1 MWGFFTSEE
10 WKAIKEKLTK
20 ASPKL
25 LLILTVL
32 VIGYSFGWYMKGQ
45 DVMMDCKY
53 AGAFRYYTDSFTCQR
68 KI

>member
-1 MWGFFTSEE
+1 MWGMFTPEE
-10 WKAIKEKLTK
+10 WKAIKETLTK

-25 LLILTVL
+25 LLILAML
-32 VIGYSFGWYMKGQ
+32 VCGYSIGWHMKGQ
-45 DVMMDCKY
+45 NVILDCKY